1 MFNCKIYHSNES
13 GCIFV
18 LLDKDYQSLTEMSI
32 DLGMSYQ
39 QVADLSSRK
48 EKKKYQ
54 KFKYFPNIDI
64 TKKSQKLPIPSRGVA
79 IKE

>member
-18 LLDKDYQSLTEMSI
+18 LLDKDYQDLKEMSI
-32 DLGMSYQ
+32 DLGLTYQ
-39 QVADLSSRK
+39 QVADLSSCK

-64 TKKSQKLPIPSRGVA
+64 TRISQKLPIPRGGIA
-79 IKE
+79 INE

>member
-1 MFNCKIYHSNES
+1 MFNCKIYHSNDS

-48 EKKKYQ
+48 EKRKYQ

-64 TKKSQKLPIPSRGVA
+64 TRISQKLPIPSRGVA

>member
-1 MFNCKIYHSNES
+1 MFNCKIYHSNDS

-48 EKKKYQ
+48 EKKK
-54 KFKYFPNIDI
+54 
-64 TKKSQKLPIPSRGVA
+64 
-79 IKE
+79 